1 MFTAIKTYAQ
11 DGNIQSLI
19 IDAGGLISV
28 LTGVAFALALLVFL
42 WGLAVFIFRTGD
54 ESRVSDG
61 KRLMVWGIVALLV
74 PVEIHLLREVWR
86 MFSRFRI
93 QPSFST
99 VCIGLYPKHSR
110 MYCINL

>member
-61 KRLMVWGIVALLV
+61 KRLMVWGIVALFVATSIWGIVSLLQDTFGASGDT
-74 PVEIHLLREVWR
+74 PIERGVEDV
-86 MFSRFRI
+86 FPF
-93 QPSFST
+93 PDT
-99 VCIGLYPKHSR
+99 A
-110 MYCINL
+110 